1 MRKIADCRLFPSE
14 SRCSLTISGTEE
26 EVVRAASEHAASVH
40 GHANTSSLQQE
51 VRAMLADES
60 PAGRYGTVMIATLTG
75 SLDQVRGAAV
85 DWAAHRAAAGFIAE
99 EVLLADDGRTVV
111 APVFF
116 ASKQDYERLAA
127 DPGQDTWW
135 QEQMAPHLSDVR
147 WIDGTWQ
154 ESVSHVPAMTG

>member
-14 SRCSLTISGTEE
+14 SSCSLTIGGTED
-26 EVVRAASEHAASVH
+26 EVVRAAAEHAASVH
-40 GHANTSSLQQE
+40 GHEDTPELREE
-51 VRAMLADES
+51 VRAMLADEA

-75 SLDQVRGAAV
+75 SLDDVRRAAV
-85 DWAAHRAAAGFIAE
+85 EWAEHRAAAGFIAE

-116 ASKQDYERLAA
+116 ASRQDYERLAE
-127 DPGQDTWW
+127 DPAQDTWW
-135 QEQMAPHLSDVR
+135 QSEMAPHLTDVR

-154 ESVSHVPAMTG
+154 EAVSRAPALAG